1 MPRLALGLEYVGS
14 GFCGWQRQVA
24 AHSVQA
30 ALEQAV
36 SCVADAP
43 VSVVAAGRTD
53 AGVHAIGQV
62 VHFDSTARR
71 NHRAWLLG
79 INSNLPPQISVSW
92 VRVVD
97 EKFHARHSALSRTY
111 QYLIFNRPVRCALHD
126 QRAWWVRGEL
136 DLSAMSQAAAYLLGE
151 HDFSAFRAAQCQS
164 PTSVRELRRLQIR
177 RRGAFI
183 VVECEANAFLHHMVR
198 NIVGSLVRVGLREE
212 TPQWLGEVLVGRD
225 RHAAGM
231 TADAGGLYLTRI
243 RYPEEFAIPAPD
255 LLWPGDL

>member
-1 MPRLALGLEYVGS
+1 MPRLALGLEYIGS
-14 GFCGWQRQVA
+14 GFCGWQRQIA
-24 AHSVQA
+24 GNSVQA
-30 ALEQAV
+30 ALEHAV
-36 SCVADAP
+36 SRVADQP

-71 NHRAWLLG
+71 NNRAWLLG

-92 VRVVD
+92 VQTVD
-97 EKFHARHSALSRTY
+97 EKFHARYSALSRTY
-111 QYLIFNRPVRCALHD
+111 QYLILNRPVRCALHH
-126 QRAWWVRGEL
+126 QRAWWVRGDL
-136 DLSAMSQAAAYLLGE
+136 DLSAMSQAAGYLLGE

-164 PTSVRELRRLQIR
+164 HTSIRELRRLQLR
-177 RRGAFI
+177 RRGEFV

-198 NIVGSLVRVGLREE
+198 NIVGSLVRVGRHEE
-212 TPQWLGEVLVGRD
+212 TPQWLDKVLAGRD

-231 TADAGGLYLTRI
+231 TAAAGGLYLARI
-243 RYPEEFAIPAPD
+243 RYPEEFAIPTPN